1 MAKRKSGAAQPLAK
15 LEPTARDLEIY
26 HEVIQGHRTLADIG
40 NQFGIVPSRV
50 HAITEE
56 IDKYLV
62 PHFMDKIR
70 QTKVRHTGHL
80 QHMFQQ
86 SMAAWEKSK
95 LDPHE
100 ETNHVNEDGD
110 SSHTLKRKTTAG
122 DPTFLNQA
130 RAILA
135 DIRKIWGADAPA
147 PKDDSGTRAA
157 GVPYEEA
164 VKEYAESQIEKYR
177 RMMMEPST
185 N

>member
-1 MAKRKSGAAQPLAK
+1 MARRKGGAAKPLAK
-15 LEPTARDLEIY
+15 LEPTARDLAIY
-26 HEVIQGHRTLADIG
+26 HEVSKGHRPYSDIG
-40 NQFGIVPSRV
+40 QEFDITPQRV
-50 HAITEE
+50 CQIAEE

-80 QHMFQQ
+80 HHMFQQ
-86 SMAAWEKSK
+86 AMAAWEKSK